1 MNVIDND
8 KLSATIA
15 AALADAQARGVALED
30 HEAAILAATIHAA
43 LEEASTDAQALVKA
57 VAQAL
62 LPAVSVLSDLQMTLN
77 MAMREALAWRQMF
90 ERINLSPPPLQE
102 PPQ

>member
-30 HEAAILAATIHAA
+30 HQAAILEATIHAA
-43 LEEASTDAQALVKA
+43 LTEASTDLNAVLKPMLEALA
-57 VAQAL
+57 
-62 LPAVSVLSDLQMTLN
+62 PAVSVLADLNSTLELFS
-77 MAMREALAWRQMF
+77 RESAAWRGLVARLF
-90 ERINLSPPPLQE
+90 NLPPEQPK
-102 PPQ
+102 

>member
-30 HEAAILAATIHAA
+30 HSAAAIHDILHGA
-43 LEEASTDAQALVKA
+43 LTEASTDLNAALKPMLEA
-57 VAQAL
+57 MAS
-62 LPAVSVLSDLQMTLN
+62 AVSVLADLNTTLELFS
-77 MAMREALAWRQMF
+77 RESAAWRALVARLF
-90 ERINLSPPPLQE
+90 NLPPEQLK
-102 PPQ
+102 